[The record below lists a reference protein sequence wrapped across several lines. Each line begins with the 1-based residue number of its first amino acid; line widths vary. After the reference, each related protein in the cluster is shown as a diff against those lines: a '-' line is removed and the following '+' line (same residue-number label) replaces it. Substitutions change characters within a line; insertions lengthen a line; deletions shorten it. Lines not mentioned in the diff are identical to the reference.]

1 MLYEEDYPHGGDRYS
16 RPIRLDFSVNTNP
29 YGPLPEVVEAALGS
43 RGELDHYPDPYCRE
57 LVRAIAHKEQL
68 PEEYILC
75 GNGAAELIDLYVRAL
90 RPKTALEAA
99 PTFSEYRRSLT
110 AAGCEVRDVALTRE
124 SGFVWEESVL
134 DRLDKEQPDLL
145 VLCNPNNP
153 TGRLISPSLLDRIL
167 ARCDERGIAV
177 LIDECF
183 IDLADRRESRTSDL
197 PRYSGLMILN
207 AFTKSHSLAGLRLG
221 YCMTA
226 DSHLLARMSRLSQP
240 WNVSVPAQRAGSV
253 AAGRCD
259 FLTKSRA
266 KIYEQR
272 AALSAGLKDLGLEV
286 LPSEVNFLL
295 FRGSMGLDAELEQ
308 RGILI
313 RNCSNYHGL
322 SDGWYRI
329 AVRPEEENKVL
340 LNTLSTILKC
350 HG

>member
-68 PEEYILC
+68 PTEYILC

-90 RPKTALEAA
+90 RPRTALEAA

-110 AAGCEVRDVALTRE
+110 AAGCEVRDVVLTRE

-183 IDLADRRESRTSDL
+183 IDLADRRESRTTDL
-197 PRYSGLMILN
+197 ARYPGLMILN

-226 DSHLLARMSRLSQP
+226 NSSLLARMSRLSQP
-240 WNVSVPAQRAGSV
+240 WNVSVPAQRAGVV

-259 FLTKSRA
+259 FLIESRA

-295 FRGSMGLDAELEQ
+295 FRGPIELDAELE
-308 RGILI
+308 REGNLI

-340 LNTLSTILKC
+340 LNTLSAILKC

>member
-29 YGPLPEVVEAALGS
+29 FGPLPEVVEAALGS
-43 RGELDHYPDPYCRE
+43 GAELDHYPDPYCRE

-90 RPKTALEAA
+90 RPRTALEAA
-99 PTFSEYRRSLT
+99 PTFSEYHRSLT
-110 AAGCEVRDVALTRE
+110 AAGCEVREVVLTRE

-183 IDLADRRESRTSDL
+183 IDLADRRESRTTDL
-197 PRYSGLMILN
+197 ARYPGLMILN

-221 YCMTA
+221 YCMTTN
-226 DSHLLARMSRLSQP
+226 SRLLARMSRLSQP
-240 WNVSVPAQRAGSV
+240 WNVSVPAQRAGVV
-253 AAGRCD
+253 AASRND
-259 FLTKSRA
+259 FLIESRV

-295 FRGSMGLDAELEQ
+295 FRGPIELDAELE
-308 RGILI
+308 REGILI
-313 RNCSNYHGL
+313 RNCANYHGL
-322 SDGWYRI
+322 SNGWYRI
-329 AVRPEEENKVL
+329 AVRPEENKVL
-340 LNTLSTILKC
+340 LNTLSAILKC

>member
-1 MLYEEDYPHGGDRYS
+1 M
-16 RPIRLDFSVNTNP
+16 V
-29 YGPLPEVVEAALGS
+29 
-43 RGELDHYPDPYCRE
+43 
-57 LVRAIAHKEQL
+57 
-68 PEEYILC
+68 
-75 GNGAAELIDLYVRAL
+75 
-90 RPKTALEAA
+90 
-99 PTFSEYRRSLT
+99 
-110 AAGCEVRDVALTRE
+110 LTRE

-134 DRLDKEQPDLL
+134 DQLEEERPDLL

-197 PRYSGLMILN
+197 AHYPGLMILN

-226 DSHLLARMSRLSQP
+226 NRQLLAQMSRLSQP
-240 WNVSVPAQRAGSV
+240 WNVSVPAQRAGAV
-253 AAGRCD
+253 AAGRSD
-259 FLTKSRA
+259 FLIESRA
-266 KIYEQR
+266 MIYVER
-272 AALSAGLKDLGLEV
+272 AALCAGLEELGLET

-295 FRGSMGLDAELEQ
+295 FRGPIGLDAELE
-308 RGILI
+308 RDGILI
-313 RNCSNYHGL
+313 RNCANYHGL

-329 AVRPEEENKVL
+329 AVRPEDENKVL
-340 LNTLSTILKC
+340 LNTLSAILKC

>member
-57 LVRAIAHKEQL
+57 LVRAIARKEQL

-90 RPKTALEAA
+90 RPRTALEAA

-110 AAGCEVRDVALTRE
+110 AAGCEVRDVVLTRE

-145 VLCNPNNP
+145 VICNPNNP

-183 IDLADRRESRTSDL
+183 IDLADRRESRTTNL
-197 PRYSGLMILN
+197 ARYPGLMILN

-240 WNVSVPAQRAGSV
+240 WNVSVPAQRAGTV
-253 AAGRCD
+253 AAGRSD
-259 FLTKSRA
+259 FLIESRA
-266 KIYEQR
+266 KIYVQR

-286 LPSEVNFLL
+286 LPSEANFLL
-295 FRGSMGLDAELEQ
+295 LRGPVGLDKELER

-313 RNCSNYHGL
+313 RNCANYHGL

-329 AVRPEEENKVL
+329 AVRPEEENSVL

>member
-43 RGELDHYPDPYCRE
+43 GAELDHYPDPYCRE

-90 RPKTALEAA
+90 RPRTALEAA

-110 AAGCEVRDVALTRE
+110 AAGCEVREVVLTRE
-124 SGFVWEESVL
+124 SGFVWEKSVL

-153 TGRLISPSLLDRIL
+153 TGRLIRPSLLDRIL

-183 IDLADRRESRTSDL
+183 IDLADRRESRTTDL
-197 PRYSGLMILN
+197 ARYPELMILN
-207 AFTKSHSLAGLRLG
+207 AFTKSYSLAGLRLG
-221 YCMTA
+221 YCMTT
-226 DSHLLARMSRLSQP
+226 DSCLLTRMSRLSQP
-240 WNVSVPAQRAGSV
+240 WNVSVPAQRAGVV
-253 AAGRCD
+253 AAGRRD
-259 FLTKSRA
+259 FLIKSRA
-266 KIYEQR
+266 KIREQR

-295 FRGSMGLDAELEQ
+295 NRGPMGLDAELEQ

-313 RNCSNYHGL
+313 RNCANYHGL

-340 LNTLSTILKC
+340 LNTLSAILKC

>member
-90 RPKTALEAA
+90 RPRTALEAA
-99 PTFSEYRRSLT
+99 PSFSEYRRSLT
-110 AAGCEVRDVALTRE
+110 AAGCEVRDVVLTRE

-183 IDLADRRESRTSDL
+183 IDLADRRESRTTDL
-197 PRYSGLMILN
+197 ARYPGLMILN

-226 DSHLLARMSRLSQP
+226 NSSLLARMSRLSQP
-240 WNVSVPAQRAGSV
+240 WNVSVPAQRAGVV

-259 FLTKSRA
+259 FLIESRA

-272 AALSAGLKDLGLEV
+272 AALSGGLKDLGLEV

-295 FRGSMGLDAELEQ
+295 FRGLIELDAELE
-308 RGILI
+308 REGILI
-313 RNCSNYHGL
+313 RNCANYHGL
-322 SDGWYRI
+322 SNGWYRI
-329 AVRPEEENKVL
+329 AVRPEEENSAL

>member
-16 RPIRLDFSVNTNP
+16 RPILLDFSVNTNP
-29 YGPLPEVVEAALGS
+29 YGPLPEVVKAALGS
-43 RGELDHYPDPYCRE
+43 GAELDHYPDPYCRE
-57 LVRAIAHKEQL
+57 LVRAIARKEQL
-68 PEEYILC
+68 PEEFILC
-75 GNGAAELIDLYVRAL
+75 GNGAAELIDLFVRAL

-110 AAGCEVRDVALTRE
+110 AAGCEVREVVLTRE

-167 ARCDERGIAV
+167 SLCDERGIAV

-197 PRYSGLMILN
+197 ACYPGLMILN

-226 DSHLLARMSRLSQP
+226 NSRLLAQMSRLSQP
-240 WNVSVPAQRAGSV
+240 WNVSVLAQRAGAV
-253 AAGRCD
+253 AAGRSD
-259 FLTKSRA
+259 FLFESRA

-272 AALSAGLKDLGLEV
+272 AALRAGLEELGLEI

-295 FRGSMGLDAELEQ
+295 FRGPIGLDAELE
-308 RGILI
+308 REGILI
-313 RNCSNYHGL
+313 RNCANYHGL
-322 SDGWYRI
+322 TAGWYRI

>member
-57 LVRAIAHKEQL
+57 LVRAIARKEQL

-90 RPKTALEAA
+90 RPRTALEAA
-99 PTFSEYRRSLT
+99 PTFFEYRRSLT
-110 AAGCEVRDVALTRE
+110 AAGCEVREVVLTRE

-183 IDLADRRESRTSDL
+183 IDLADRRESRTTDL
-197 PRYSGLMILN
+197 ARYPELMILN

-240 WNVSVPAQRAGSV
+240 WNVSVPAQRAGTV
-253 AAGRCD
+253 AAGRSD
-259 FLTKSRA
+259 FLIESRA

-295 FRGSMGLDAELEQ
+295 FRGPMGLDAELE
-308 RGILI
+308 REGILI
-313 RNCSNYHGL
+313 RNCANYHGL
-322 SDGWYRI
+322 SNGWYRI

-340 LNTLSTILKC
+340 LNTLSAILKC

>member
-90 RPKTALEAA
+90 RPRTALEAA

-110 AAGCEVRDVALTRE
+110 AAGCEVREVVLTRE

-145 VLCNPNNP
+145 VICNPNNP
-153 TGRLISPSLLDRIL
+153 SGRLISPSLLDRIL

-240 WNVSVPAQRAGSV
+240 WNVSVPAQRAGTV
-253 AAGRCD
+253 AAGRSD
-259 FLTKSRA
+259 FLIESRA

-272 AALSAGLKDLGLEV
+272 AALAASLEDLGLEV
-286 LPSEVNFLL
+286 LPSEANFLL
-295 FRGSMGLDAELEQ
+295 LRGPMGLDAELE
-308 RGILI
+308 REGILI
-313 RNCSNYHGL
+313 RNCANYHGL

-340 LNTLSTILKC
+340 LNTLSAILKC

>member
-43 RGELDHYPDPYCRE
+43 GAELDHYPDPYCRE

-90 RPKTALEAA
+90 RPRAALEAA

-110 AAGCEVRDVALTRE
+110 AAGCEVRDVVLTRE

-153 TGRLISPSLLDRIL
+153 TGRLISPSLLDWIL

-183 IDLADRRESRTSDL
+183 IDLADRRESRSTDL
-197 PRYSGLMILN
+197 ARYPGLMILN

-226 DSHLLARMSRLSQP
+226 DSHLLSRMSRLSQP
-240 WNVSVPAQRAGSV
+240 WNVSVPAQRAGV
-253 AAGRCD
+253 MAASRRD
-259 FLTKSRA
+259 FLTVSQA

-272 AALSAGLKDLGLEV
+272 AALSAGLKNLGLEV
-286 LPSEVNFLL
+286 LPSEANFLL
-295 FRGSMGLDAELEQ
+295 LRGPIGLDKELER

-313 RNCSNYHGL
+313 RNCANYHGL

-329 AVRPEEENKVL
+329 AVRPEEENSVL

>member
-1 MLYEEDYPHGGDRYS
+1 MLYEEAYPHGGDRYS

-29 YGPLPEVVEAALGS
+29 FSPLPEVVEAALGT
-43 RGELDHYPDPYCRE
+43 GTELDHYPDPYCRE
-57 LVRAIAHKEQL
+57 LVRAIARKEQL
-68 PEEYILC
+68 PEEFILC

-90 RPKTALEAA
+90 RPRTAVEAA

-110 AAGCEVRDVALTRE
+110 AAGCEVREVVLTRE

-134 DRLDKEQPDLL
+134 DRLDKEKPDLL

-167 ARCDERGIAV
+167 ALCDERGIAV

-197 PRYSGLMILN
+197 AHYPGLMILN

-240 WNVSVPAQRAGSV
+240 WNVSVPAQRAGVV

-286 LPSEVNFLL
+286 LPSEANFLL
-295 FRGSMGLDAELEQ
+295 FRGPMGLDAELE
-308 RGILI
+308 REWILI

-340 LNTLSTILKC
+340 LNTLSAILKC

>member
-1 MLYEEDYPHGGDRYS
+1 MLYQEDYPHGGDRYR

-29 YGPLPEVVEAALGS
+29 FGPLPEVGEAALGS
-43 RGELDHYPDPYCRE
+43 WGELDHYPDPYCRE
-57 LVRAIAHKEQL
+57 LVQAIAHKEQL
-68 PEEYILC
+68 PEKYILC

-110 AAGCEVRDVALTRE
+110 AAGCEVRDVVLTRE

-145 VLCNPNNP
+145 VICNPNNP
-153 TGRLISPSLLDRIL
+153 TGRLICPSLLDRIL
-167 ARCDERGIAV
+167 AICDERGIAV

-183 IDLADRRESRTSDL
+183 IDLADRQESRTTDL
-197 PRYSGLMILN
+197 ARYPGLIILN

-240 WNVSVPAQRAGSV
+240 WNVSVPAQRAGVV
-253 AAGRCD
+253 AAGRND
-259 FLTKSRA
+259 FLIESRA

-295 FRGSMGLDAELEQ
+295 FRGPIELDAELE
-308 RGILI
+308 REGILI
-313 RNCSNYHGL
+313 RNCANYHGL
-322 SDGWYRI
+322 SNGWYRI
-329 AVRPEEENKVL
+329 AVRPEENKVL
-340 LNTLSTILKC
+340 LNTLSAILKC

>member
-57 LVRAIAHKEQL
+57 LVRAIARKEQL

-90 RPKTALEAA
+90 RPRTALEAA
-99 PTFSEYRRSLT
+99 PSFSEYRRSLT
-110 AAGCEVRDVALTRE
+110 AAGCEVRDVVLTRE

-183 IDLADRRESRTSDL
+183 IDLADRRESRTTDL
-197 PRYSGLMILN
+197 ARYPGLMILN

-240 WNVSVPAQRAGSV
+240 WNVSVPAQRAGVV

-272 AALSAGLKDLGLEV
+272 ATLSAGLKDLGLEV

-295 FRGSMGLDAELEQ
+295 FRGPMGLDAELE
-308 RGILI
+308 RKGILI

-340 LNTLSTILKC
+340 LNTLSAILKC

>member
-57 LVRAIAHKEQL
+57 LVRAIARKEQL

-75 GNGAAELIDLYVRAL
+75 GNGAADLIDLYVRAL
-90 RPKTALEAA
+90 TPKTALEAA

-110 AAGCEVRDVALTRE
+110 AAGCEVREVVLTRE

-134 DRLDKEQPDLL
+134 NRLDKEQPDLL

-177 LIDECF
+177 LVDECF
-183 IDLADRRESRTSDL
+183 IDLADRRESRTTDL
-197 PRYSGLMILN
+197 ARYPRLMILN

-221 YCMTA
+221 YCMTTN
-226 DSHLLARMSRLSQP
+226 SRLLARMSRLSQP
-240 WNVSVPAQRAGSV
+240 WNVSVPAQRAGVV
-253 AAGRCD
+253 AAGRSD
-259 FLTKSRA
+259 FLIESRT
-266 KIYEQR
+266 KIYKQR
-272 AALSAGLKDLGLEV
+272 AALRAGLEELGLEV

-295 FRGSMGLDAELEQ
+295 FRGPMGLDAGLEQ

-329 AVRPEEENKVL
+329 TVRREEENSAL
-340 LNTLSTILKC
+340 LNTLSAILKC
-350 HG
+350 RG